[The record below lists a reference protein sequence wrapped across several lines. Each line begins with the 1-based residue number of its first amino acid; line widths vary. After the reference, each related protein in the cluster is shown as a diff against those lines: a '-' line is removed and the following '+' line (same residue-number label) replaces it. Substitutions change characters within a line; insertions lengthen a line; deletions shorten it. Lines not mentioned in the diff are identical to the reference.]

1 MEYGEEEGNFDTII
15 VNDDLDIAYENLK
28 AFLLESFQD
37 LGKWTNNIPMPLNKS
52 F

>member
-15 VNDDLDIAYENLK
+15 VNDDLDTAYENLK

-37 LGKWTNNIPMPLNKS
+37 LGK
-52 F
+52 